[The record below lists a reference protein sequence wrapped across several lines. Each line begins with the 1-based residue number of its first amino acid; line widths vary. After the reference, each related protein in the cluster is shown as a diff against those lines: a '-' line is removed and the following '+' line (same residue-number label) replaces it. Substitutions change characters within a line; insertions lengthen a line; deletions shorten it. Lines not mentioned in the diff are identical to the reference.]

1 MFLKLD
7 TLGSLIEFKHIV
19 TLTNE
24 AQIILS
30 FLRIFKFNLFEF
42 N

>member
-1 MFLKLD
+1 MSS
-7 TLGSLIEFKHIV
+7 TLGSLIEFKYMI

-24 AQIILS
+24 TQIILS
-30 FLRIFKFNLFEF
+30 FPKKFKFNIFKL